1 MKITDE
7 MIDAAY
13 ALTKEKIEEYHQSYV
28 TGKHVHGSEQRV
40 CQKQAHEANFRAVQL
55 SRIANARYIAELQNK
70 PPVYDVYMTEFLQ
83 NNPEMAEIN
92 VDQIMKK
99 HGNNAFWIFRALYD
113 IMDFPNVSYERSIEY
128 SNSGA
133 KNILDHAMAH
143 VMNPNM
149 KSRYWTSSVP
159 E

>member
-1 MKITDE
+1 MVSIRVNHF
-7 MIDAAY
+7 
-13 ALTKEKIEEYHQSYV
+13 LTKHSFSQED
-28 TGKHVHGSEQRV
+28 GM
-40 CQKQAHEANFRAVQL
+40 
-55 SRIANARYIAELQNK
+55 
-70 PPVYDVYMTEFLQ
+70 D
-83 NNPEMAEIN
+83 EIN

-99 HGNNAFWIFRALYD
+99 HGNNAFWILRALYD
-113 IMDFPNVSYERSIEY
+113 IMDFPNISFERSIEY

-143 VMNPNM
+143 VMDPNM